1 MFFSQHLSYNL
12 ADYSFLNNMSWTN
25 YHSHCKFCDGSDQ
38 PYVYAE
44 AAVDEGLLAYG
55 FSSHAPTPF
64 YNPWAMDPDNLRS
77 YVREIKQLRD
87 AWKSHIQIYCGLEV
101 DYVPGVMGPK
111 SLFIRNAELD
121 YTIGSVHFVDK
132 FLDGKP
138 WEIDNTPEIF
148 EKGLKDIFIG
158 NVQKAVS
165 RYFEL
170 TRQMVLEECPDIIG
184 HIDKIKMQNLGNK
197 YFNENEDWYRDEV
210 IITLDLIKHTRAIV
224 EVNTRGY
231 YKQKTTETYPS
242 EWILKELYKRNIPV
256 TITSDA
262 HAPSEITA
270 GFEYAAD
277 LLKSVGFEYV
287 YNLFDG
293 KWRPFR
299 YSKNGLALPVRA

>member
-1 MFFSQHLSYNL
+1 MT
-12 ADYSFLNNMSWTN
+12 WTN

-44 AAVDEGLLAYG
+44 EAVDLGLLAYG

-64 YNPWAMDPDNLRS
+64 IVPWAMDVDNLRS
-77 YVREIKQLRD
+77 YVREIKQLKD
-87 AWKSHIQIYCGLEV
+87 AWKNHIQIYCGLEV

-111 SLFIRNAELD
+111 SFYIREANLD
-121 YTIGSVHFVDK
+121 YTIGSIHFVDA
-132 FLDGKP
+132 FADGKP
-138 WEIDNTPEIF
+138 WEIDNTSKVFEEGLQTIF
-148 EKGLKDIFIG
+148 NG
-158 NVQKAVS
+158 NVKLAVS

-184 HIDKIKMQNLGNK
+184 HIDKIKMQNEGNK
-197 YFNENEDWYRDEV
+197 YFNENEEWYRNEM

-224 EVNTRGY
+224 EVNTRGI
-231 YKQKTTETYPS
+231 YKKKTNETYPS
-242 EWILKELYKRNIPV
+242 EWVLKELYKRNIPV
-256 TITSDA
+256 TINSDA
-262 HAPSEITA
+262 HHPSEIA
-270 GFEYAAD
+270 AEFEFAAD

-299 YSKNGLALPVRA
+299 YSKNGLALPIRA